1 MRIAGTNYGH
11 HSWEISLWCM
21 PGQIMAIILERYH
34 RGACRDKLWA
44 SFLRDITVVHAG
56 TNYGHHSWEI
66 SLWCM
71 PGQIMGIILERYHCG
86 ACRDKL
92 WASFLRDITVV
103 LTFKCPCCLFIFTY
117 FVSQTLLTL
126 TVNLLWIFACC
137 RLPVTL
143 FTRERNGYWSLIY
156 FILFYSFYCGNCKNA
171 TRLIDPC
178 CQPLKTQFSWIIGI
192 FYKIVL
198 LM

>member
-1 MRIAGTNYGH
+1 MEWSYFIYTLNDRLVHLQDKDKIPNL
-11 HSWEISLWCM
+11 ISYM
-21 PGQIMAIILERYH
+21 TFFIDYVNNDRN
-34 RGACRDKLWA
+34 
-44 SFLRDITVVHAG
+44 T
-56 TNYGHHSWEI
+56 I
-66 SLWCM
+66 SPCVL
-71 PGQIMGIILERYHCG
+71 PGQIMGTILERYHCG

-92 WASFLRDITVV
+92 WPSFLRDITVV

-126 TVNLLWIFACC
+126 TVNLLWFFACC

-198 LM
+198 FM